1 MAQYFGFEGR
11 VRPMTFWVNA
21 IVLAIINFIVS
32 YLFVDVYLSWGTGT
46 YQVHISN
53 PPMYY
58 LITFAL
64 LWRLTSIAVRRFQD
78 QDNGEGVGRTPGA
91 RFPVSSSSRLAIHGN
106 WPVCSPG
113 GGGVRLY
120 RSWIPGISSRRSRR
134 KHIRRGAGGRADV
147 LILHP
152 ALFLDL

>member
-21 IVLAIINFIVS
+21 ILLAIINVIVS
-32 YLFVDVYLSWGTGT
+32 FLFVDVYLSWGTGG

-64 LWRLTSIAVRRFQD
+64 LWRFTSIAVRRFQD
-78 QDNGEGVGRTPGA
+78 QEKEKEWAALLVPG
-91 RFPVSSSSRLAIHGN
+91 FL
-106 WPVCSPG
+106 
-113 GGGVRLY
+113 L
-120 RSWIPGISSRRSRR
+120 
-134 KHIRRGAGGRADV
+134 
-147 LILHP
+147 
-152 ALFLDL
+152 ALFPAWQYTAIGPFVVLVAAVCGFIAVGFLGFHPGDQGVNTFGEAPEDGQLF